1 MSAII
6 SILMYVSQAVTGS
19 ASPTR
24 ATSICLEQP
33 TVHNSI
39 MVKVEIRI
47 CAAKR
52 DNVLY
57 KWITLKELAFLQ
69 ALEKD
74 NWAFKG
80 ASPQLKITIISK

>member
-1 MSAII
+1 
-6 SILMYVSQAVTGS
+6 
-19 ASPTR
+19 
-24 ATSICLEQP
+24 
-33 TVHNSI
+33 

-47 CAAKR
+47 CAVDR